1 MDERRQKKKKSTMAE
16 LAVGGG
22 LMALF
27 LPVIVL
33 AVLGALIGVAV
44 GAAYT
49 LNILGDGVALWPLL
63 VVYGALLLTMLF
75 FAYKFSARFALLTRR
90 LVGLLRERRRIR
102 TETGAAG
109 FTTHSPNTET
119 QSLYEDNAAQSSRH
133 PSR

>member
-1 MDERRQKKKKSTMAE
+1 MEARRQKKKKSTMRE

-49 LNILGDGVALWPLL
+49 FNIIGDGVALWPLL
-63 VVYGALLLTMLF
+63 VVYGALLLAMLI

-90 LVGLLRERRRIR
+90 LIGLIREKQRIR
-102 TETGAAG
+102 TETSAAG
-109 FTTHSPNTET
+109 SADYSKRIES
-119 QSLYEDNAAQSSRH
+119 QSLYEDDPQSSQH
-133 PSR
+133 NSS